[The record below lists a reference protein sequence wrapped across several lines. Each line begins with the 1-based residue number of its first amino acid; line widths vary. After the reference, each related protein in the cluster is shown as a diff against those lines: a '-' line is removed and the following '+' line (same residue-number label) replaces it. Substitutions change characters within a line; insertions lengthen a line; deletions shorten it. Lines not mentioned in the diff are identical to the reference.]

1 MFPVAVGQVRAAAI
15 PVHVQEGATMPPLET
30 RVPEDHCLLALSPS
44 ANAPLPDHVLIQVLS
59 PQKDSNSK
67 PARSKTLA
75 PAPPE
80 GNTEGS
86 SESSEEELPLT
97 QVRHAFSLQSLQG
110 QSWAGRRCGR
120 GQVFPIGKNLV
131 IFKQHLTASRA
142 LSSIVTFI

>member
-15 PVHVQEGATMPPLET
+15 PVHVQEGATVPPLET

-44 ANAPLPDHVLIQVLS
+44 ANAPLPDHMLIQVLS

-75 PAPPE
+75 PAPPK

-110 QSWAGRRCGR
+110 QSWAGRPCGR
-120 GQVFPIGKNLV
+120 GQIFPIRK
-131 IFKQHLTASRA
+131 I
-142 LSSIVTFI
+142 SSYLNSISQLPELFPLL